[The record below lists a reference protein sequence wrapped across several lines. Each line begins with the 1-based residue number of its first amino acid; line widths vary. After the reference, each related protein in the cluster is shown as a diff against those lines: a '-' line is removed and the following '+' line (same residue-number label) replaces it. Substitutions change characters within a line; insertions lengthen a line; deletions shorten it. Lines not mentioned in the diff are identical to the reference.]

1 MGAVFPCRRA
11 QRRSGRDAALDA
23 LLALLTL
30 VLLLGGA
37 LSPELIADR
46 GAQPRTAVSEP
57 LSTAGDEYPDEAATT
72 VRAAR
77 AQRAAESSRAVRDA
91 TRAGIRPAPAMPS
104 CRAPVPGD
112 GRPGAGLLGLS
123 CVVLRC

>member
-11 QRRSGRDAALDA
+11 QRRSGRDAALGV

-37 LSPELIADR
+37 LSPELMADQ
-46 GAQPRTAVSEP
+46 GARSTTAVSEP
-57 LSTAGDEYPDEAATT
+57 LSTPGDEHPDEAATT

-91 TRAGIRPAPAMPS
+91 TRGGIRPAPAVLP
-104 CRAPVPGD
+104 RRDPVPGD